1 MQDFGILL
9 ILGIGVFGGI
19 LGAALFQKLKFPQV
33 VGYIFIGILIG
44 QSGLKLISTQNFDQ
58 FSAINDFAL
67 GVIGFLVGAELKI
80 PSFKQYGKQFSTILI
95 SEGILTFVLVST
107 TCTLFLEIFLQDW
120 SHALAAGIIFGAIAS
135 ATDPASTVGVF
146 WQHRAKGALT
156 TTVIAIVALDDALAM
171 ALYGA
176 GTAAAKILVSSE
188 NGTGNETLAM
198 FLSIIGAL
206 ATGLG
211 FALLLNTLIQ
221 RMAKDKRLVLTVGIL
236 LLTIG
241 ITRKFNLDII
251 LGTMILG
258 FVLVNK
264 SPRRSEE
271 VFATF
276 KIFASSIYVIF
287 GILIGA
293 RIDFASMPFWVWGA
307 VLLYVMSRSIGKI
320 YGSKLGAKIAGADKA
335 VADYTGQCLLTQG
348 GIAAGLAIIASEH
361 LNHITI
367 DQDLHLGDVI
377 VFGITTSTILVQ
389 FIGQS
394 LIKSAIFKSK
404 ENDKNVTEEDVI
416 SEWHVKDVVQTTEPV
431 NEALPLS
438 AVMERFMH
446 DNFLSLPVVN
456 KENKIVGII
465 RLDDMKE
472 LLTDQDSWMW
482 ILTADVMKPVTDTF
496 YLDTLLE
503 DALITMKN
511 VNIDQAPILTSTQ
524 DETLAGII
532 TLSYTNICVSRELL
546 KRQGEVA
553 RN

>member
-1 MQDFGILL
+1 MQDAGILL

-19 LGAALFQKLKFPQV
+19 MGAALFQKLRFPQV

-44 QSGLKLISTQNFDQ
+44 QSGLKLISTQNFNE

-80 PSFKQYGKQFSTILI
+80 SSFKQYGKQFTTILL
-95 SEGILTFVLVST
+95 SEGIFTFLLVCIS
-107 TCTLFLEIFLQDW
+107 CTLFLEIFLQDW

-135 ATDPASTVGVF
+135 ATDPASTVGVL

-176 GTAAAKILVSSE
+176 GTAAAKILVSA
-188 NGTGNETLAM
+188 NTGNEHEALGM
-198 FLSIIGAL
+198 ILSTVGAL

-211 FALLLNTLIQ
+211 FALLLNVLIQ

-271 VFATF
+271 VFSTF

-293 RIDFASMPFWVWGA
+293 RIDFFSMPFWLWGA
-307 VLLYVMSRSIGKI
+307 VVLYVVSRSLGKI
-320 YGSKLGAKIAGADKA
+320 YGSKIGAKLTKA
-335 VADYTGQCLLTQG
+335 EDNVTSYTGQCLLTQG

-367 DQDLHLGDVI
+367 ENDLHLGDVI

-394 LIKSAIFKSK
+394 LIRKAIFASG

-416 SEWHVKDVVQTTEPV
+416 AEWKVKDVVQNTEPI

-438 AVMERFMH
+438 MVMERFMH

-496 YLDTLLE
+496 YLDTQLE

-511 VNIDQAPILTSTQ
+511 INIDQAPILTSAK
-524 DETLAGII
+524 DKTLAGIM
-532 TLSYTNICVSRELL
+532 TLPYTSICISRELL

-553 RN
+553 RH

>member
-1 MQDFGILL
+1 MQDVGILL

-19 LGAALFQKLKFPQV
+19 LGAALFQKLRFPQV

-44 QSGLKLISTQNFDQ
+44 QSGFKLISSENFDQ

-80 PSFKQYGKQFSTILI
+80 SSFKQYGKQFSSILL
-95 SEGILTFVLVST
+95 SEGVLTFILVAA
-107 TCTLFLEIFLQDW
+107 TCTLFLEVFLKNW

-135 ATDPASTVGVF
+135 ATDPASTVGVL
-146 WQHRAKGALT
+146 WQYRAKGALT

-176 GTAAAKILVSSE
+176 GTALAKILVANDSSTNTE
-188 NGTGNETLAM
+188 ALGM
-198 FLSIIGAL
+198 ILSIVGAL
-206 ATGLG
+206 ATGWG
-211 FALLLNTLIQ
+211 FALLLNSLIR
-221 RMAKDKRLVLTVGIL
+221 RMAKDRRLVLTVGVL

-258 FVLVNK
+258 FILVNK
-264 SPRRSEE
+264 APRQSEE

-293 RIDFASMPFWVWGA
+293 RIDFASMPLWLWGA
-307 VLLYVMSRSIGKI
+307 VFLYIISRSIGKI
-320 YGSKLGAKIAGADKA
+320 LGSKLGAKITNAEKN

-361 LNHITI
+361 LNHIPV
-367 DQDLHLGDVI
+367 DKNLLLGDVI

-394 LIKSAIFKSK
+394 LIRRAIVKCE
-404 ENDKNVTEEDVI
+404 ENDKNITEEDVI
-416 SEWHVKDVVQTTEPV
+416 SEWQVKNVVQNTEPV

-482 ILTADVMKPVTDTF
+482 ILTADVMEPVRDTF
-496 YLDTLLE
+496 YLDTPLE
-503 DALITMKN
+503 DALLTMKN
-511 VNIDQAPILTSTQ
+511 INIDQAPILTSA
-524 DETLAGII
+524 DDDTLAGII
-532 TLSYTNICVSRELL
+532 TLPYTNVCLSRELL